1 MLYRTL
7 ALRDIRDDAAA
18 SVSHA
23 LRLGV
28 VLVCLL
34 LEVKH
39 WYSRRVAGLV
49 GGVVGALGGDC
60 AAGRGAGV
68 GAGQALSTRDDR
80 GRSDGRYA
88 AGARSVYAYSAML
101 ESQSRITHHGS
112 IAYSPRQES
121 QANAYILIWL

>member
-28 VLVCLL
+28 VRVCRLL
-34 LEVKH
+34 GVRH
-39 WYSRRVAGLV
+39 WYSRGGAGLV

-68 GAGQALSTRDDR
+68 GAGQALSTRATGFAVASSELSSRTR
-80 GRSDGRYA
+80 GKEG
-88 AGARSVYAYSAML
+88 
-101 ESQSRITHHGS
+101 
-112 IAYSPRQES
+112 
-121 QANAYILIWL
+121 